1 MPLTLISG
9 IFGMN
14 VAFPGEATHTAFWII
29 VGLMVG
35 VIVSMVAFFKYK
47 RWL

>member
-1 MPLTLISG
+1 
-9 IFGMN
+9 MN
-14 VAFPGEATHTAFWII
+14 VAFPGEHTREAFWII
-29 VGLMVG
+29 AGLMVG

>member
-1 MPLTLISG
+1 
-9 IFGMN
+9 MN
-14 VAFPGEATHTAFWII
+14 VAFPGEATRAAFWII

>member
-1 MPLTLISG
+1 
-9 IFGMN
+9 MN
-14 VAFPGEATHTAFWII
+14 VLFPGEHTHAAFWVI
-29 VGLMVG
+29 VSLMIG